1 VPPSA
6 AVVRT
11 NFTGQ
16 CVAACSEDN
25 GRSAESCTALCG
37 CMFDHLYG
45 TDLFQM
51 KSLADM
57 SPEQKTRW
65 EGIIDACA
73 AP

>member
-1 VPPSA
+1 MPPSA

-16 CVAACSEDN
+16 CVAACSSD
-25 GRSAESCTALCG
+25 GRSVESCTALCG

-45 TDLFQM
+45 TDLFAM

-57 SPEQKTRW
+57 SAEQKTRW
-65 EGIIDACA
+65 EGVIDACV
-73 AP
+73 PP